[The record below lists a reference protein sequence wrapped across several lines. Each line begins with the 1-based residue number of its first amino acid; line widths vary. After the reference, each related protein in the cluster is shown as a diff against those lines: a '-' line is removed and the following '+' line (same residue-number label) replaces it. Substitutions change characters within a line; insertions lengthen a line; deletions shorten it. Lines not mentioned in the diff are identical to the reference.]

1 MSTGSSEQ
9 LSFTCPQCDKKLR
22 APAKLAGQKLS
33 CPKCSAPIRVPG
45 VAPSKNDDDDWLS
58 LDNDPGMRAA
68 VAKAAPVELD
78 VKATNPSADSM
89 EQEDLLLQP
98 LPVSSEAKPTTS
110 VLPTNSSASSS
121 SATTN
126 SSVAKRSVFDD
137 DLPDLLPLE
146 TPPATPKPDV
156 PKPAALKSVTPKP
169 GSSKPVASKP
179 VTPEPKSSKPSAS
192 RPASGAKPGSKS
204 SNVDTSL
211 PSFGEVD
218 DFPLAP
224 LEPQGNARSLP
235 GPMLVGSLEEIMLE
249 SKALEVSSVRPQD
262 EEFAFPCKVCGT
274 RLHTSISKVGS
285 RTRCPDCY
293 TEFSVPS
300 PPPRKKQQEI
310 KLDKTADV
318 TFAPIDARSLTS
330 PESTK
335 TQSDKI
341 LDKAKEDLQKEREEQ
356 AHLTTPFNSQ
366 RWLALVFWFCRDPV
380 VVILMVMWGCI
391 CAAWLSAV
399 TLIPEV
405 FQIDGTVAALIQSFV
420 FFGPGVM
427 LLGGILIIAMSILST
442 VANQLNRI
450 QEWPFG
456 KIGESMGELVV
467 LFAAMV
473 LASIPG
479 GIAGTALSTLMDSY
493 LGTVFGT
500 LASMWA
506 LLPFFL
512 LSMADT
518 NSMMEPFSKSVFDS
532 MKTRVDAWGA
542 MYFQTML
549 AVFCIFVTMAMAMM
563 PGIVGEVLCGL
574 TLPFLILFIFNQ
586 YGLLAG
592 RISGLTDLGFTGDFS
607 EDDAS

>member
-1 MSTGSSEQ
+1 
-9 LSFTCPQCDKKLR
+9 
-22 APAKLAGQKLS
+22 
-33 CPKCSAPIRVPG
+33 
-45 VAPSKNDDDDWLS
+45 
-58 LDNDPGMRAA
+58 
-68 VAKAAPVELD
+68 
-78 VKATNPSADSM
+78 
-89 EQEDLLLQP
+89 
-98 LPVSSEAKPTTS
+98 
-110 VLPTNSSASSS
+110 
-121 SATTN
+121 
-126 SSVAKRSVFDD
+126 
-137 DLPDLLPLE
+137 
-146 TPPATPKPDV
+146 
-156 PKPAALKSVTPKP
+156 
-169 GSSKPVASKP
+169 
-179 VTPEPKSSKPSAS
+179 
-192 RPASGAKPGSKS
+192 
-204 SNVDTSL
+204 
-211 PSFGEVD
+211 
-218 DFPLAP
+218 
-224 LEPQGNARSLP
+224 
-235 GPMLVGSLEEIMLE
+235 
-249 SKALEVSSVRPQD
+249 
-262 EEFAFPCKVCGT
+262 
-274 RLHTSISKVGS
+274 
-285 RTRCPDCY
+285 
-293 TEFSVPS
+293 
-300 PPPRKKQQEI
+300 
-310 KLDKTADV
+310 
-318 TFAPIDARSLTS
+318 
-330 PESTK
+330 
-335 TQSDKI
+335 
-341 LDKAKEDLQKEREEQ
+341 
-356 AHLTTPFNSQ
+356 
-366 RWLALVFWFCRDPV
+366 
-380 VVILMVMWGCI
+380 MVMWGFI

-399 TLIPEV
+399 TLIPEL

-574 TLPFLILFIFNQ
+574 SLPFLILFIFNQ

>member
-22 APAKLAGQKLS
+22 APSKLAGQKLN
-33 CPKCSAPIRVPG
+33 CPKCNAPIRVPG
-45 VAPSKNDDDDWLS
+45 VVLEKKDDDDWLA
-58 LDNDPGMRAA
+58 LDND
-68 VAKAAPVELD
+68 AKVTDSNLPVEQ
-78 VKATNPSADSM
+78 P
-89 EQEDLLLQP
+89 DLLLQP
-98 LPVSSEAKPTTS
+98 LTTQEPSKPSS
-110 VLPTNSSASSS
+110 
-121 SATTN
+121 

-146 TPPATPKPDV
+146 NPTVAATPVTPKSSPAKPAV
-156 PKPAALKSVTPKP
+156 SKPIAANPAEKRNAVATKPAAGTKP
-169 GSSKPVASKP
+169 ASKP
-179 VTPEPKSSKPSAS
+179 DRPSSKSDRPS
-192 RPASGAKPGSKS
+192 SKS
-204 SNVDTSL
+204 GNVDTSL
-211 PSFGEVD
+211 PSIDDVD
-218 DFPLAP
+218 ELHLSPIVPPTNVSTNSHNTA
-224 LEPQGNARSLP
+224 LP

-249 SKALEVSSVRPQD
+249 SKALDVPSVRPQE
-262 EEFAFPCKVCGT
+262 EEFGFPCKVCGT
-274 RLHTSISKVGS
+274 RLYTSISKVGT
-285 RTRCPDCY
+285 RTRCPDCF
-293 TEFSVPS
+293 TEFRVPA
-300 PPPRKKQQEI
+300 PPPRKQQQEM

-318 TFAPIDARSLTS
+318 TFAPIDARSLNS
-330 PESTK
+330 PENTK
-335 TQSDKI
+335 SQSDKL
-341 LDKAKEDLQKEREEQ
+341 LDKAKQELQNEKAELE
-356 AHLTTPFNSQ
+356 HITTPFNSQ
-366 RWLALVFWFCRDPV
+366 RWLTLVFWFCRDPV
-380 VVILMVMWGCI
+380 VVVLMVMWGCV
-391 CAAWLSAV
+391 CAVWLSAV
-399 TLIPEV
+399 TLIPTL
-405 FQIDGTVAALIQSFV
+405 FQIEGTVAALIQSFV

-427 LLGGILIIAMSILST
+427 LIGGILIIAMSILST

-467 LFAAMV
+467 LFAAMI

-479 GIAGTALSTLMDSY
+479 GIAGTALSTMMDSY
-493 LGTVFGT
+493 LGTLFGT
-500 LASMWA
+500 LASIWA

-549 AVFCIFVTMAMAMM
+549 AVFGIFITMAIAMM

-574 TLPFLILFIFNQ
+574 TLPFFILFIFNQ

-607 EDDAS
+607 EDDAP

>member
-22 APAKLAGQKLS
+22 APAKLSGQKLS

-58 LDNDPGMRAA
+58 LDNDAGTRATI
-68 VAKAAPVELD
+68 AKAAPVELE
-78 VKATNPSADSM
+78 VKATNPSANSL

-98 LPVSSEAKPTTS
+98 LTLSTAAKPPTS
-110 VLPTNSSASSS
+110 AAPANSATPTN
-121 SATTN
+121 
-126 SSVAKRSVFDD
+126 VAKRSVFDD

-146 TPPATPKPDV
+146 SPPSSPKPDA
-156 PKPAALKSVTPKP
+156 PKPAALKPVTPKP
-169 GSSKPVASKP
+169 GSSKPASTKP
-179 VTPEPKSSKPSAS
+179 TPPESQSSKPAS
-192 RPASGAKPGSKS
+192 GSKTGAKP
-204 SNVDTSL
+204 SNFDTSL
-211 PSFGEVD
+211 PSFGDVD

-249 SKALEVSSVRPQD
+249 SKALEVSSVRPQE

-293 TEFSVPS
+293 SEFSVPS

-335 TQSDKI
+335 SQSDKI

-356 AHLTTPFNSQ
+356 AHLTTAFNSQ

-380 VVILMVMWGCI
+380 VVILMVMWGCV
-391 CAAWLSAV
+391 CAVWLTAV
-399 TLIPEV
+399 TMIPEV

-500 LASMWA
+500 LASIWA

-532 MKTRVDAWGA
+532 MKTRIDAWGA

-549 AVFCIFVTMAMAMM
+549 AVFGIFVTMAMAMM

>member
-58 LDNDPGMRAA
+58 LDNDAGTRATIA
-68 VAKAAPVELD
+68 QAASVELD
-78 VKATNPSADSM
+78 VKATYPSADAL
-89 EQEDLLLQP
+89 EQDDLLLQP

-110 VLPTNSSASSS
+110 ILPTNSFTSSS
-121 SATTN
+121 SGTPN
-126 SSVAKRSVFDD
+126 SSGAKRSVFDD

-146 TPPATPKPDV
+146 TPPALPKPDV

-169 GSSKPVASKP
+169 GSSKPAASKP
-179 VTPEPKSSKPSAS
+179 VTPDSKSSKPSATK
-192 RPASGAKPGSKS
+192 PTSGAKPGSKS
-204 SNVDTSL
+204 NNIDTSL

-224 LEPQGNARSLP
+224 LEPQSNARSLP

-249 SKALEVSSVRPQD
+249 SKALEVSTVLPQD

-293 TEFSVPS
+293 SEFSVPS

-335 TQSDKI
+335 SQSDKI

-356 AHLTTPFNSQ
+356 AHLTTAFNSQ
-366 RWLALVFWFCRDPV
+366 RWLTLVFWFCRDPV

-391 CAAWLSAV
+391 CAVWLTAV
-399 TLIPEV
+399 TMIPEV
-405 FQIDGTVAALIQSFV
+405 FQIEGTVAALIQSFV

-456 KIGESMGELVV
+456 KIGESMGELAV

-574 TLPFLILFIFNQ
+574 TLPFLVLFVFNQ